1 MNNDNNKFKVS
12 DLATNKQYRAIIIL
26 IFYFFFFLVLIIAV
40 RGVLDKED
48 VSDNKETKEKVKE
61 ISKVKIFSSLKKKNF
76 TYKYTLTVDD
86 KVYVYNGEK
95 YNDKDRFTITTS
107 NDIKKYVQIDNFSFE
122 IKNNEQVLTDK
133 PVYFLDFFDVDLLE
147 NIIKSSKDKSNNI
160 YTINNRELD
169 NILDLQFEVNN
180 KLDND
185 IIITLDNGIIKR
197 IDINYTNYVKFNNRN
212 IKKVLLTLEYDNFGN
227 VDDFD
232 IKNSEFNF

>member
-86 KVYVYNGEK
+86 KVYVYNGE
-95 YNDKDRFTITTS
+95 
-107 NDIKKYVQIDNFSFE
+107 
-122 IKNNEQVLTDK
+122 
-133 PVYFLDFFDVDLLE
+133 
-147 NIIKSSKDKSNNI
+147 
-160 YTINNRELD
+160 
-169 NILDLQFEVNN
+169 
-180 KLDND
+180 
-185 IIITLDNGIIKR
+185 
-197 IDINYTNYVKFNNRN
+197 
-212 IKKVLLTLEYDNFGN
+212 
-227 VDDFD
+227 
-232 IKNSEFNF
+232 